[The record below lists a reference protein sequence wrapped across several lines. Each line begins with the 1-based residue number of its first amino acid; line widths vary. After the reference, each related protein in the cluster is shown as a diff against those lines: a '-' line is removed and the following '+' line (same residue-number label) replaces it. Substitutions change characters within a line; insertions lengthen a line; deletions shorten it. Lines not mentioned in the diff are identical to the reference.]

1 MIHHDLA
8 SPDVGCPRV
17 RTVWRSALGLNEL
30 EAEAGQG
37 SGTARFRSMLGRRL
51 GLLAALGLALP
62 GCVTDN
68 APESSASVAGA
79 TAAVPALDL
88 LADTTWPAEYDA
100 DPLWVRAAAGDDLDQ
115 ARLARRESAESLV
128 AAVAQGG
135 SLGRVALASLSHASD
150 RRTARGALCALLA
163 RATPA
168 SLGPLLAALL
178 DAVMDAPATEESV
191 DPDADARC
199 AEVVEGVT
207 RRALPT
213 PFDRDRAQVVL
224 SRLRPR

>member
-8 SPDVGCPRV
+8 NPGMGCPRV
-17 RTVWRSALGLNEL
+17 RVASRSALELNRL
-30 EAEAGQG
+30 EADAGPGVRPLQP
-37 SGTARFRSMLGRRL
+37 SGFLALV
-51 GLLAALGLALP
+51 AALTLALP

-68 APESSASVAGA
+68 TPESSASLAGA
-79 TAAVPALDL
+79 NTGEPALDL
-88 LADTTWPAEYDA
+88 MIEAAWPAEYVA
-100 DPLWVRAAAGDDLDQ
+100 DPLWVRAGAGDDLDQ

-135 SLGRVALASLSHASD
+135 SLGRVALASLSYASD
-150 RRTARGALCALLA
+150 RRAARGALCALLS
-163 RATPA
+163 RAKQA

-178 DAVMDAPATEESV
+178 DVVMDAPATEEV
-191 DPDADARC
+191 LDPDADARC
-199 AEVVEGVT
+199 AQAVEAVT
-207 RRALPT
+207 RRELPT

>member
-1 MIHHDLA
+1 MAVVL
-8 SPDVGCPRV
+8 
-17 RTVWRSALGLNEL
+17 W
-30 EAEAGQG
+30 
-37 SGTARFRSMLGRRL
+37 
-51 GLLAALGLALP
+51 LALP
-62 GCVTDN
+62 GCVTDS

-79 TAAVPALDL
+79 TVDVPALDL
-88 LADTTWPAEYDA
+88 MAETAWPAEYGA
-100 DPLWVRAAAGDDLDQ
+100 DPLWVRAGAGDDLDQ

-150 RRTARGALCALLA
+150 RRAARGALCALLA

-178 DAVMDAPATEESV
+178 DVVMDAPATEESL

-199 AEVVEGVT
+199 AEAVEGVT
-207 RRALPT
+207 RRELPT